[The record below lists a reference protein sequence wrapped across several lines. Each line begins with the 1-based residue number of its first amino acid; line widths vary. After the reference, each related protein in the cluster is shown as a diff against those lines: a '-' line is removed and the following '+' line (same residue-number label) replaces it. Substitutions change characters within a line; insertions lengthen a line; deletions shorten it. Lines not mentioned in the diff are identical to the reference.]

1 MVLIFPSANIALKM
15 LLNPNVNSKK
25 DLVSLLESVEK
36 GLEARKVTDEL
47 ENSGRS
53 ENDSWI
59 KLLV

>member
-1 MVLIFPSANIALKM
+1 MTM
-15 LLNPNVNSKK
+15 
-25 DLVSLLESVEK
+25 DLVSLLESMEK

-53 ENDSWI
+53 QNDSWI